1 MNTLLIVLL
10 VLIGISSC
18 IKGFQTNLD
27 KHELSQQVQ
36 LYVVIA
42 FLTISILCVILHTES
57 ITIELWEYIIVLVA
71 IIALPESFGYFCG
84 KTFCKGCTKHWILAF
99 KKSPRLSWRFFWL
112 IIINKLWNPLYHQSA
127 AQHQTLDSIWLNI
140 VKLL

>member
-1 MNTLLIVLL
+1 MNTLLLVLL
-10 VLIGISSC
+10 VLIGISSYV
-18 IKGFQTNLD
+18 KGFQTNLD

-36 LYVVIA
+36 LYAVIA

-112 IIINKLWNPLYHQSA
+112 HMISKLWNPWYHRSA
-127 AQHQTLDSIWLNI
+127 AQHQIPDSVWLNI